1 MSRDK
6 RFGAVA
12 LVALAVAAAVLASR
26 GRSPAQQ
33 QEPAAKQAA
42 GEGGGAKAESA
53 DGAAIRKSA
62 AEFVKAFN
70 AGDAKAAAALW
81 TKDGEYTGPDG
92 EAVRGRA
99 ALEKSYAEFFRKYPG
114 ARVEGRVESVRLFGR
129 HTAVEEGT
137 LRVRLPGEP
146 APEDIRYKAL
156 HVRDGDSWR
165 VATVR
170 EWIPDAAG
178 PASLKDLEWLI
189 GDWEARGK
197 DVEVRTEYRWGDDK
211 LTIRCRYTVK
221 KDGQVVASGTQVIG
235 RDPAR
240 GLRSWLFDRSGAFG
254 ESAWARDGDRWVIDA
269 AGSLPDGSELT
280 AVNLLVPID
289 RDTFTWQSTER
300 TAAGNPM
307 PDVAPV
313 RVTRV
318 KGGK

>member
-6 RFGAVA
+6 RVGAVA

-26 GRSPAQQ
+26 GPAPAQQ
-33 QEPAAKQAA
+33 QGPAAREA
-42 GEGGGAKAESA
+42 GGEKGGAKSESA
-53 DGAAIRKSA
+53 DVAAIRKST

-70 AGDAKAAAALW
+70 AGEAKAAAAQW

-92 EAVRGRA
+92 ETIRGRA
-99 ALEKSYAEFFRKYPG
+99 VLEKNYADFFRKYPG
-114 ARVEGRVESVRLFGR
+114 ARLEGRVESVRLLGR

-146 APEDIRYKAL
+146 APEDVRYSAL
-156 HVRDGDSWR
+156 HIRDGDTWR

-170 EWIPDAAG
+170 EWVPDAAAQ
-178 PASLKDLEWLI
+178 ASLKDLEWLI

-197 DVEVRTEYRWGDDK
+197 DTEVRTDYRWGDDK

-221 KDGQVVASGTQVIG
+221 KDGQVVAAGTQVIG

-269 AGSLPDGSELT
+269 AGSLPDGSEMT

-300 TAAGNPM
+300 TVAGNSM
-307 PDVAPV
+307 PDVPPV
-313 RVTRV
+313 RVARV